1 MINRYEV
8 PAITNIWK
16 DEERWR
22 RLLMV
27 EIALLEALEESH
39 WIPSGCASAFKS
51 VKIIGSRIQEIEKE
65 TRHDVVAFCNS
76 ITEQVEPKYSRFFH
90 YGVTSS
96 DIIDTALALQIR
108 DSLQLVANSV
118 RDIISTLEG
127 IISRTSTLL
136 SLGRS
141 HGVAAEPM
149 IFGQKFFSF
158 QTEFIRRLSDV
169 ELLLENEIT
178 GQLSG
183 AVGNY
188 SILSPEVEV
197 LALAKLGLH
206 AEPVSTQVIPRD
218 RIAKVISVGALLGC
232 AIERVA
238 TEIRHLSR
246 SEVGEVSEDFGTNQA
261 GSSTMPHKRNPVSS
275 ENLCGIARLLRS
287 HVTPA
292 NENTVLWH
300 ERDISH
306 SSVERMFLPD
316 HFGLLVYSLQRLNQT
331 LKDLRINEER
341 IEHNLKSSPGVFSS
355 FLLHSLIE
363 QNTCSRETV
372 YKLVQNATFQSKT
385 IEEVTSLIQ
394 IRAKESGLN
403 AELESLTLD
412 SLQEHYHLRFL
423 EILSR
428 FKAVSS

>member
-8 PAITNIWK
+8 PAISNIWK
-16 DEERWR
+16 DDERWR

-27 EIALLEALEESH
+27 EIALMEALEESH
-39 WIPSGCASAFKS
+39 WIPSGCVAAFKT
-51 VKIIGSRIQEIEKE
+51 VKINSSRILEIEKD

-76 ITEQVEPKYSRFFH
+76 ITEQVEPKFSRFFH

-108 DSLQLVANSV
+108 DSLRLVADSV
-118 RDIISTLEG
+118 KDVITTLEG

-218 RIAKVISVGALLGC
+218 RIAKIISTGALLGC

-246 SEVGEVSEDFGTNQA
+246 SEVGEVSEDFGSNQT

-275 ENLCGIARLLRS
+275 ENLCGIARMLRS
-287 HVTPA
+287 HVSPA
-292 NENTVLWH
+292 NENTILWH

-316 HFGLLVYSLQRLNQT
+316 HFGLLVYGLQRLNQT
-331 LKDLRINEER
+331 LKYLRINEDR
-341 IEHNLKSSPGVFSS
+341 IGLNLRNSPGVFSS

-363 QNTCSRETV
+363 QNSCSRETI
-372 YKLVQNATFQSKT
+372 YKLVQTATFESKS
-385 IEEVTSLIQ
+385 IEETTSMIQ
-394 IRAKESGLN
+394 ARAKELGLN
-403 AELESLTLD
+403 AKLEGLTLE
-412 SLQEHYHLRFL
+412 SLQEHYHLRFQ
-423 EILSR
+423 EIISR
-428 FKAVSS
+428 FKAVNS